1 MNDRSMSDINGT
13 AVSYRNGIISVLV
26 ALPFVSLTGLFGKFL
41 SHSPLLIV
49 QGRTVFA
56 FGALLLA
63 LLVLRKKVI
72 FSHYREWL
80 RLILCGIILAVHW
93 IAFFKSI
100 QVSTVAIGLLT
111 FASYPLFTTFLE
123 PIFFHEKL
131 SKRNV
136 SAVLI
141 VICGLALMATSPSD
155 NSGSILSGSVIQGVL
170 WGLGGGLGFALLTL
184 LNRGHVRHHSP
195 LLLTCWQNGFAAMV
209 LLPWSLSESWVLT
222 TADWALLFVL
232 GVVCTVGGHALLING
247 LRNVRAQT
255 ASMLIAG
262 LEPVCAI
269 VFALFLLGEVPSLQ
283 TLLGGILIVSTTV
296 FMITRSE

>member
-1 MNDRSMSDINGT
+1 MSYNATG
-13 AVSYRNGIISVLV
+13 ASYRNGIISVLV
-26 ALPFVSLTGLFGKFL
+26 ALPFVSLTGLFGKFI

-63 LLVLRKKVI
+63 LLILRKKII
-72 FSHYREWL
+72 FSNYREWL

-111 FASYPLFTTFLE
+111 FASYPLFTIFLE
-123 PIFFHEKL
+123 PIFFQEKL
-131 SKRNV
+131 IKRNV
-136 SAVLI
+136 SAVFV
-141 VICGLALMATSPSD
+141 VICGLGLIATSSPENSD
-155 NSGSILSGSVIQGVL
+155 GIISGSVIQGVL

-184 LNRGHVRHHSP
+184 LNRGHVRCHSP

-222 TADWALLFVL
+222 TTDWALLFVL
-232 GVVCTVGGHALLING
+232 GVVCTVGGHALLIN
-247 LRNVRAQT
+247 L
-255 ASMLIAG
+255 SLIH
-262 LEPVCAI
+262 I
-269 VFALFLLGEVPSLQ
+269 
-283 TLLGGILIVSTTV
+283 
-296 FMITRSE
+296 

>member
-1 MNDRSMSDINGT
+1 MSYNGT
-13 AVSYRNGIISVLV
+13 GASYRNGIISVLV
-26 ALPFVSLTGLFGKFL
+26 ALPFVSLTGLFGKFI

-56 FGALLLA
+56 FGALLLV
-63 LLVLRKKVI
+63 LLILRKKII
-72 FSHYREWL
+72 FSNFREWL
-80 RLILCGIILAVHW
+80 RLVLCGIILGVHW

-123 PIFFHEKL
+123 PIFFQEKL
-131 SKRNV
+131 IKRNV
-136 SAVLI
+136 SAVFV
-141 VICGLALMATSPSD
+141 VIFGLALMATSSPENSD
-155 NSGSILSGSVIQGVL
+155 GVISGSVIQGVL

-184 LNRGHVRHHSP
+184 MNRGHVRHHSP
-195 LLLTCWQNGFAAMV
+195 LLLTCWQNGFAALV
-209 LLPWSLSESWVLT
+209 LLPWSFYESWVLT
-222 TADWALLFVL
+222 TSDWTLLLIL

-247 LRNVRAQT
+247 LKNLQAQT
-255 ASMLIAG
+255 VSMLIAG

-269 VFALFLLGEVPSLQ
+269 VFALFILGEVPSFQ
-283 TLLGGILIVSTTV
+283 TLVGGILIVSTTV

>member
-1 MNDRSMSDINGT
+1 MSYNGT
-13 AVSYRNGIISVLV
+13 GASYRNGIISVLV
-26 ALPFVSLTGLFGKFL
+26 ALPFVSLTGLFGKFI

-56 FGALLLA
+56 FGALLLV
-63 LLVLRKKVI
+63 LLILRKKII
-72 FSHYREWL
+72 FSNFREWL
-80 RLILCGIILAVHW
+80 RLVLCGIILGVHW

-123 PIFFHEKL
+123 PIFFQEKL
-131 SKRNV
+131 IKRNV
-136 SAVLI
+136 SAVFI
-141 VICGLALMATSPSD
+141 VIFGLALMATSSPENSD
-155 NSGSILSGSVIQGVL
+155 GVISGSVIQGVL

-184 LNRGHVRHHSP
+184 MNRGHVRHHSP
-195 LLLTCWQNGFAAMV
+195 LLLTCWQNGFAALV
-209 LLPWSLSESWVLT
+209 LLPWSFYESWVLT
-222 TADWALLFVL
+222 TSDWTLLLIL

-247 LRNVRAQT
+247 LKNLQAQT
-255 ASMLIAG
+255 VSMLIAG

-269 VFALFLLGEVPSLQ
+269 VFALFILGEVPSFQ
-283 TLLGGILIVSTTV
+283 TLVGGILIVSTTV

>member
-1 MNDRSMSDINGT
+1 MSYNGT
-13 AVSYRNGIISVLV
+13 GASYRNGIISVLV
-26 ALPFVSLTGLFGKFL
+26 ALPFVSLTGLFGKFI

-56 FGALLLA
+56 FGALLLV
-63 LLVLRKKVI
+63 LLILRKKII
-72 FSHYREWL
+72 FSNFSEWL
-80 RLILCGIILAVHW
+80 RLVLCGIILGVHW

-123 PIFFHEKL
+123 PIFFQEKL
-131 SKRNV
+131 IKRNV
-136 SAVLI
+136 SAVFV
-141 VICGLALMATSPSD
+141 VILGLALMATSSPENSD
-155 NSGSILSGSVIQGVL
+155 GVISGSVIQGVL

-184 LNRGHVRHHSP
+184 LNRGHVRQHSP
-195 LLLTCWQNGFAAMV
+195 LLLTCWQNGFAALV
-209 LLPWSLSESWVLT
+209 LLPWSFSESWVLT
-222 TADWALLFVL
+222 TADWTLLLIL

-247 LRNVRAQT
+247 LKNLQAQT
-255 ASMLIAG
+255 VSMLIAG

-269 VFALFLLGEVPSLQ
+269 VFALFLLGEVPSFQ
-283 TLLGGILIVSTTV
+283 TLVGGILIVSTTV

>member
-1 MNDRSMSDINGT
+1 MSYNGT
-13 AVSYRNGIISVLV
+13 GASYRNGIISVLV
-26 ALPFVSLTGLFGKFL
+26 ALPFVSLTGLFGKFI

-56 FGALLLA
+56 FGALLLV
-63 LLVLRKKVI
+63 LLILRKKII
-72 FSHYREWL
+72 FNNFREWL
-80 RLILCGIILAVHW
+80 RLVLCGIILGVHW

-123 PIFFHEKL
+123 PIFFQEKL
-131 SKRNV
+131 IKRNV
-136 SAVLI
+136 SAVFV
-141 VICGLALMATSPSD
+141 VICGLSLMATSSPENSD
-155 NSGSILSGSVIQGVL
+155 GVISGSVIQGVL

-184 LNRGHVRHHSP
+184 MNRGHVRHHSP
-195 LLLTCWQNGFAAMV
+195 LLLTCWQNGFAALV
-209 LLPWSLSESWVLT
+209 LLPWSFSESWVLT
-222 TADWALLFVL
+222 TADWTLLLIL

-247 LRNVRAQT
+247 LKNLQAQT
-255 ASMLIAG
+255 VSMLIAG

-269 VFALFLLGEVPSLQ
+269 VFALFLLGEVPSFQ
-283 TLLGGILIVSTTV
+283 TLVGGILIVSTTV

>member
-1 MNDRSMSDINGT
+1 MSYNGT
-13 AVSYRNGIISVLV
+13 DASYRNGIISVLV
-26 ALPFVSLTGLFGKFL
+26 ALPFVSLTGLFGKFI

-56 FGALLLA
+56 FGALLLV
-63 LLVLRKKVI
+63 LLILRKKII
-72 FSHYREWL
+72 FNNFREWL
-80 RLILCGIILAVHW
+80 RLVLCGIILGVHW

-123 PIFFHEKL
+123 PIFFQEKL
-131 SKRNV
+131 IKRNV
-136 SAVLI
+136 SAVFV
-141 VICGLALMATSPSD
+141 VIFGLALMATSSPENSD
-155 NSGSILSGSVIQGVL
+155 GVISGSVIQGVL

-184 LNRGHVRHHSP
+184 MNRGHVRHHSP
-195 LLLTCWQNGFAAMV
+195 LLLTCWQNGFAALV
-209 LLPWSLSESWVLT
+209 LLPWSFYESWVLT
-222 TADWALLFVL
+222 TAEWTLLLIL

-247 LRNVRAQT
+247 LKNLQAQT
-255 ASMLIAG
+255 VSMLIAG

-269 VFALFLLGEVPSLQ
+269 VFALFILGEVPSFQ
-283 TLLGGILIVSTTV
+283 TLVGGILIVSTTV

>member
-13 AVSYRNGIISVLV
+13 VVSYRNGIISVLV

-63 LLVLRKKVI
+63 LLILRKKII
-72 FSHYREWL
+72 FSNYREWL

-141 VICGLALMATSPSD
+141 VISGLALMVTSPSD

-170 WGLGGGLGFALLTL
+170 WGLGGGLGFALITL

-209 LLPWSLSESWVLT
+209 LLPWSLSESWVLS
-222 TADWALLFVL
+222 TADWILLFVL

-262 LEPVCAI
+262 LEPVCGI

-283 TLLGGILIVSTTV
+283 TLVGGALIVSTTI

>member
-1 MNDRSMSDINGT
+1 MSDINGT
-13 AVSYRNGIISVLV
+13 VGSYRRGIISVLV

-49 QGRTVFA
+49 QGRTFFA

-63 LLVLRKKVI
+63 LLILRKKII
-72 FSHYREWL
+72 FSNFRECL
-80 RLILCGIILAVHW
+80 RMILCGIILAVHW

-111 FASYPLFTTFLE
+111 FASYPLFTIFME
-123 PIFFHEKL
+123 PIFFLEKL
-131 SKRNV
+131 SKRNI
-136 SAVLI
+136 SAILI

-155 NSGSILSGSVIQGVL
+155 NSNSILSGSVVQGVL
-170 WGLGGGLGFALLTL
+170 WGLGGSLGFALLTL
-184 LNRGHVRHHSP
+184 LNRGQVRHHSP

-209 LLPWSLSESWVLT
+209 LLPWSLSESWILT
-222 TADWALLFVL
+222 TTDWVLLFVL
-232 GVVCTVGGHALLING
+232 GVVCTVGGHVLLING

-255 ASMLIAG
+255 AGMLIAG

-269 VFALFLLGEVPSLQ
+269 VFALLLLGEIPSLQ
-283 TLLGGILIVSTTV
+283 TLVGGTLIVSTTV

>member
-1 MNDRSMSDINGT
+1 MLDINVT
-13 AVSYRNGIISVLV
+13 ATSYRSGIISVLV

-49 QGRTVFA
+49 QGRTFFA
-56 FGALLLA
+56 FGALILA
-63 LLVLRKKVI
+63 LLVLRKKII
-72 FSHYREWL
+72 FSNFREWF
-80 RLILCGIILAVHW
+80 RLLLCGIILGLHW

-123 PIFFHEKL
+123 PIFFQEKL
-131 SKRNV
+131 SKRNISGV
-136 SAVLI
+136 FI
-141 VICGLALMATSPSD
+141 VICGLALIATSPSENSD
-155 NSGSILSGSVIQGVL
+155 SMLSGSIIEGLL

-184 LNRGHVRHHSP
+184 LNRSQVRHHSP

-209 LLPWSLSESWVLT
+209 LLPWSLGESWVLT
-222 TADWALLFVL
+222 TSDWAFLFVL
-232 GVVCTVGGHALLING
+232 GVICTVGGHALLLNG

-269 VFALFLLGEVPSLQ
+269 VLAIFLLGEFPSFQ
-283 TLLGGILIVSTTV
+283 TILGGILIVSTTV
-296 FMITRSE
+296 FMIIRSK

>member
-1 MNDRSMSDINGT
+1 MSYNGT
-13 AVSYRNGIISVLV
+13 GASYRNGIISVLV
-26 ALPFVSLTGLFGKFL
+26 ALPFVSLTGLFGKFI

-56 FGALLLA
+56 FGALLLVM
-63 LLVLRKKVI
+63 LILRKKII
-72 FSHYREWL
+72 FSNIREWI
-80 RLILCGIILAVHW
+80 RLLLCGIILGVHW

-123 PIFFHEKL
+123 PIFFQEKL
-131 SKRNV
+131 IKRNV
-136 SAVLI
+136 SAVFV
-141 VICGLALMATSPSD
+141 VICGLALMATSSPENSD
-155 NSGSILSGSVIQGVL
+155 GIISGSVIQGVL

-195 LLLTCWQNGFAAMV
+195 LLLTCWQNGFAALV
-209 LLPWSLSESWVLT
+209 LLPWSLAESWVLT
-222 TADWALLFVL
+222 TADWTFLLIL

-247 LRNVRAQT
+247 LKNLQAQT
-255 ASMLIAG
+255 VSMLIAG

-269 VFALFLLGEVPSLQ
+269 VFALFLLGEVPSFQ
-283 TLLGGILIVSTTV
+283 TLVGGILIVSTTV

>member
-1 MNDRSMSDINGT
+1 MSYNDT
-13 AVSYRNGIISVLV
+13 LASYRNGIISVLV
-26 ALPFVSLTGLFGKFL
+26 ALPFVSLTGLFGKFI

-56 FGALLLA
+56 FGALLLV
-63 LLVLRKKVI
+63 LLILRKKII
-72 FSHYREWL
+72 FSNFREWL
-80 RLILCGIILAVHW
+80 RLVLCGIILGVHW

-123 PIFFHEKL
+123 PIFFQEKL
-131 SKRNV
+131 IKRNV
-136 SAVLI
+136 SAVFV
-141 VICGLALMATSPSD
+141 VIFGLALMATSSPENSD
-155 NSGSILSGSVIQGVL
+155 GVISGSVIQGVL

-184 LNRGHVRHHSP
+184 MNRGHVRHHSP
-195 LLLTCWQNGFAAMV
+195 LLLTCWQNGFAALV
-209 LLPWSLSESWVLT
+209 LLPWSFYESWVLT
-222 TADWALLFVL
+222 TADWTLLLIL

-247 LRNVRAQT
+247 LKNLQAQT
-255 ASMLIAG
+255 VSMLIAG

-269 VFALFLLGEVPSLQ
+269 VFALFILGEVPSFQ
-283 TLLGGILIVSTTV
+283 TLVGGILIVSTTV

>member
-1 MNDRSMSDINGT
+1 MNDRSMSDINGSV
-13 AVSYRNGIISVLV
+13 ASYRNGIVSVLV

-56 FGALLLA
+56 FVALLLA
-63 LLVLRKKVI
+63 LLILRKKII
-72 FSHYREWL
+72 FSNYREWL

-123 PIFFHEKL
+123 PILFHEKL

-136 SAVLI
+136 LAVLI

-155 NSGSILSGSVIQGVL
+155 NASSILSGSVVQGVM

-184 LNRGHVRHHSP
+184 LNREHVRNHSP
-195 LLLTCWQNGFAAMV
+195 LLLTCWQNGFAAVV
-209 LLPWSLSESWVLT
+209 LLPWSLFESWVLT
-222 TADWALLFVL
+222 TTDWTLLFLL
-232 GVVCTVGGHALLING
+232 GVVCTAGGHALLING

-262 LEPVCAI
+262 FEPVCAI

-283 TLLGGILIVSTTV
+283 TMLGGILIVITTF
-296 FMITRSE
+296 FMIRRFE

>member
-1 MNDRSMSDINGT
+1 MSYNGT
-13 AVSYRNGIISVLV
+13 GASYRNGIISVLV
-26 ALPFVSLTGLFGKFL
+26 ALPFVSLTGLFGKFI

-56 FGALLLA
+56 FGALLLV
-63 LLVLRKKVI
+63 LLILRKKII
-72 FSHYREWL
+72 FSNFREWL
-80 RLILCGIILAVHW
+80 RIVICGIILGVHW

-123 PIFFHEKL
+123 PIFFQEKL
-131 SKRNV
+131 IKRNV
-136 SAVLI
+136 SAVFV
-141 VICGLALMATSPSD
+141 VIFGLALMATSSPENSD
-155 NSGSILSGSVIQGVL
+155 GVISGSVIQGVL

-184 LNRGHVRHHSP
+184 MNRGHVRHHSP
-195 LLLTCWQNGFAAMV
+195 LLLTCWQNGFAALV
-209 LLPWSLSESWVLT
+209 LLPWSFSESWVLT
-222 TADWALLFVL
+222 TADWTLLLIL

-247 LRNVRAQT
+247 LKNLQAQT
-255 ASMLIAG
+255 VSMLIAG

-269 VFALFLLGEVPSLQ
+269 VFALFLLGEVPSFQ
-283 TLLGGILIVSTTV
+283 TLVGGILIVSTTV

>member
-1 MNDRSMSDINGT
+1 MSDFNGT
-13 AVSYRNGIISVLV
+13 AASYRNGIISVLV
-26 ALPFVSLTGLFGKFL
+26 ALPFVSFTGLFGKFL

-49 QGRTVFA
+49 QGRTIFA

-63 LLVLRKKVI
+63 LLILRKKII
-72 FSHYREWL
+72 FSNVQEWL
-80 RLILCGIILAVHW
+80 RQALCGIILGVHW

-111 FASYPLFTTFLE
+111 FACYPLFTTFLE
-123 PIFFHEKL
+123 PIFFQEKL

-136 SAVLI
+136 SAVFI
-141 VICGLALMATSPSD
+141 VICGLALMATSSPD
-155 NSGSILSGSVIQGVL
+155 NSEHIISGSVIQGVL

-184 LNRGHVRHHSP
+184 LNRGYVRQHSP
-195 LLLTCWQNGFAAMV
+195 LLLTCWQNGFAALV
-209 LLPWSLSESWVLT
+209 LLPWSLAETWVLT
-222 TADWALLFVL
+222 NADWALLFVL
-232 GVVCTVGGHALLING
+232 GVVCTVGGHVLLING
-247 LRNVRAQT
+247 LRNVRAQI

-283 TLLGGILIVSTTV
+283 TLLGGGIILSTTV
-296 FMITRSE
+296 FMIIRSE